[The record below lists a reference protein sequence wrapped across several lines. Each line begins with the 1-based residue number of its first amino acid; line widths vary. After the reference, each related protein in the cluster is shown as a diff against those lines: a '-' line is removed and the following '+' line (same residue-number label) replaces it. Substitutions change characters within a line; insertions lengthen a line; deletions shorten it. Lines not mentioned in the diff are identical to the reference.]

1 MTVLWIELRKLKK
14 TVGESLAV
22 TKTIDEVLKSTSHL
36 GNTFMDNVARAD
48 TLALA
53 LNGYSTE
60 AIKSAIA
67 QSTLNDVQIKAIL
80 SSKGLAGQSLET
92 TTAELAQATAT
103 NALAASEGVAT
114 TATAGFKNA
123 VKGLGASMKAFAL
136 SNPILTAIAAIGVT
150 IYGAVKAYDA
160 LTVSLEEQQEKLDN
174 ALSAYEDV
182 KSELDSINSELDEN
196 KKKIS
201 ELEAKPKLTYAE
213 KGQLEELR
221 QITEQLELQ
230 KEITEWQAGNKQ
242 KAAAM
247 ETVAYVNTK
256 YNLGDSNVKDVD
268 KLIPDILAE
277 NYKNFETAT
286 DINVTDA
293 EYLAARYKAMSNEL
307 ENLVAKKSEL
317 FDNDEIFRE
326 DVAMAE
332 YDIETYKGFTEELKT
347 EINDMLS
354 SLMEQK
360 ANMQDYYDTIKD
372 TPYED
377 MSTDAR
383 KCYDAMQQIN
393 ASIQTLYYG
402 LGNNRLNSEVT
413 DGIFN
418 TEGIEKTKEQ
428 LIEMAQAGALT
439 PAVIASHEKLADAI
453 LNSNL
458 IADEGCGLF
467 ETLCNEIY
475 ALAEA
480 EKEAADS
487 AKEMSES
494 FSKSAM
500 IDSINALSD
509 GFDIIDKIYADV
521 KDKDVFDFAN
531 LDTKKFQE
539 AFGELGVEYEN
550 FIEKVSESPDDINA
564 CQQAFNELVS
574 KYLMASGVLDNLN
587 EENAK
592 VTASMLELMGVS
604 NAQELVDDALL
615 RKKAE
620 LITTTD
626 AYKNATDEE
635 KQAMLEEIGTGEAL
649 EQIIAQITLQKQLT
663 NANALDTSADINA
676 IFSLAQTAGFG
687 AEALYNLAEAR
698 AFLMEAEASGDVDQI
713 NEAKEAIRRIVSVEQ
728 QKLASFTA
736 DLQYTGADTTNK
748 KSGRASSSSE
758 KDLWLE
764 EYKRKLEELKRQLNE
779 GKLMPSPV
787 VIQDV

>member
-1 MTVLWIELRKLKK
+1 MGISTDALRL
-14 TVGESLAV
+14 
-22 TKTIDEVLKSTSHL
+22 KTI
-36 GNTFMDNVARAD
+36 
-48 TLALA
+48 A
-53 LNGYSTE
+53 LNAG
-60 AIKSAIA
+60 
-67 QSTLNDVQIKAIL
+67 L
-80 SSKGLAGQSLET
+80 SL
-92 TTAELAQATAT
+92 
-103 NALAASEGVAT
+103 
-114 TATAGFKNA
+114 
-123 VKGLGASMKAFAL
+123 GLGIVAQVAMKGFQL
-136 SNPILTAIAAIGVT
+136 MGTAIDD
-150 IYGAVKAYDA
+150 Y
-160 LTVSLEEQQEKLDN
+160 LHQFERQQEKLDN
-174 ALSAYEDV
+174 ALSAYENV

-213 KGQLEELR
+213 KGQLEELK

-242 KAAAM
+242 KDAAM
-247 ETVAYVNTK
+247 ESVAYVNMK

-268 KLIPDILAE
+268 GLIPNILSSDHRSLDISE
-277 NYKNFETAT
+277 
-286 DINVTDA
+286 DIDVTDA
-293 EYLAARYKAMSNEL
+293 EYLAAAYKSASNEL
-307 ENLVAKKSEL
+307 SGLIDKRKEL
-317 FDNDEIFRE
+317 SNDSQDAVFVDNDIEAYKSSVE
-326 DVAMAE
+326 DV
-332 YDIETYKGFTEELKT
+332 KT

-360 ANMQDYYDTIKD
+360 ANIQDYYDTIKD

-383 KCYDAMQQIN
+383 KCYDAVQQID
-393 ASIQTLYYG
+393 AAIQTLYYG
-402 LGNNRLNSEVT
+402 LGNNRLNSEVI

-428 LIEMAQAGALT
+428 LVEMAQAGTLT
-439 PAVIASHEKLADAI
+439 PMDIAGYEKLAET
-453 LNSNL
+453 LLSSNL

-475 ALAEA
+475 ALADA

-487 AKEMSES
+487 AKKMSES

-550 FIEKVSESPDDINA
+550 FIEKVSESPNDINA

-574 KYLMASGVLDNLN
+574 RYLEASGVLDNLN

-592 VTASMLELMGVS
+592 VTASMLELMGVL

-620 LITTTD
+620 LIVATD
-626 AYKNATDEE
+626 AYKNATDDE
-635 KQAMLEEIGTGEAL
+635 KQAMLEEIGTGESL
-649 EQIIAQITLQKQLT
+649 EQIIAQITLQKQLA
-663 NANALDTSADINA
+663 NINALDTSNDINA
-676 IFSLAQTAGFG
+676 IYSLAQTAGFG

-698 AFLMEAEASGDVDQI
+698 AFLMEAEASGDADQI

-736 DLQYTGADTTNK
+736 DLQYTGADTSNK

-779 GKLMPSPV
+779 GRLMPSPV
-787 VIQDV
+787 VIRDV